1 MRPDSFPF
9 AGRHFLAGL
18 LVCSL
23 LAVAVAQLR
32 GASPTGP
39 PAQDA
44 LTRSGFEHYYDLDY
58 DGAVSDF

>member
-1 MRPDSFPF
+1 MISDGFPF

-23 LAVAVAQLR
+23 VAVAVAPLG

-39 PAQDA
+39 PALDA